1 MRSFISVTAFATL
14 VIIGCGGG
22 SSSACPTP
30 CPEGFECNE
39 ATGTCEPIGTT
50 DYDDTDSDTTPT
62 ETGLPEKD
70 GSADTETIS
79 DDTDSP
85 DNDDGS
91 DVVPDGDMD
100 TDGMDCIPT
109 TEEPCPYTG
118 PNGTEGVGPCKAGKR
133 ICRQDGTWGACSGE
147 VLPTWDLCGDGID
160 QDCDGT
166 PDNLDQDGDGVTEC
180 GGLDCCYTTEGDD
193 GCPDPKNVYPGAP
206 EIPNGLDD
214 NCNDQIDEGL
224 YDCDDEV
231 STSSAD
237 PIDFAKAIG
246 ICKTSSDTLVPV
258 GNNCS
263 DWGIIAADFV
273 LPDGSGTPHPQSHAI
288 FTKFGNVIAPK
299 AGSRFIMLTT
309 GFAADPFDSN
319 KFGGKQQKT
328 STAPGDWLTANNNQ
342 FPTSPACGGSGIT
355 GSVNDPVMFR
365 LRLCTPAAAKSFSF
379 NLYFF
384 SQEYVKYVCSDYND
398 FLLTLLDSGY
408 TAPSDHPELANP
420 PDKNLA
426 LWFDAS
432 NNPNPV
438 GVNLAPAGLFKQCT
452 NGTSDSGT
460 VITTCVGTDELQGTG
475 FETYG
480 GTGWLTTR
488 GNVKG
493 GEVIELRFVIW
504 DTGPWGSTD
513 YIYNSAVLLDNFQW
527 QYEEFKPGTGP
538 S

>member
-1 MRSFISVTAFATL
+1 MRFFIFSAALATL
-14 VIIGCGGG
+14 VLVTACDGG
-22 SSSACPTP
+22 SSSACSEE
-30 CPEGFECNE
+30 CPAGFECNE
-39 ATGTCEPIGTT
+39 ATGTCEPIGES
-50 DYDDTDSDTTPT
+50 DYDISETEGDVPPT
-62 ETGLPEKD
+62 ETGLPEKEEGLD
-70 GSADTETIS
+70 NEMLPDTDMVDTDNS
-79 DDTDSP
+79 DDTP
-85 DNDDGS
+85 DI
-91 DVVPDGDMD
+91 DMD
-100 TDGMDCIPT
+100 TDGMECIPDS
-109 TEEPCPYTG
+109 EEACPYTG
-118 PNGTEGVGPCKAGKR
+118 PAGTENVGTCKAGKR
-133 ICRQDGTWGACSGE
+133 KCKQDGTWGTCSGE
-147 VLPTWDLCGDGID
+147 VLPAWDLCDDGID

-166 PDNLDQDGDGVTEC
+166 ADNLDQDEDGVTEC
-180 GGLDCCYTTEGDD
+180 GGLDCCSTTEGEE

-214 NCNDQIDEGL
+214 NCNDEIDEGL
-224 YDCDDEV
+224 YDCDD
-231 STSSAD
+231 SITSDA
-237 PIDFAKAIG
+237 PIDYAKAIG
-246 ICKTSSDTLVPV
+246 LCKESSDTGLPIGAV
-258 GNNCS
+258 CS
-263 DWGIIAADFV
+263 DWGVTEAEFL
-273 LPDGSGTPHPQSHAI
+273 LPAGAGDPHAQSHAI
-288 FTKFGNVIAPK
+288 FTKFGNVLTPK
-299 AGSRFIMLTT
+299 AGSRLIMLTT

-319 KFGGKQQKT
+319 KFGGKQQT
-328 STAPGDWLTANNNQ
+328 MSTAPGDWLTANNNQ

-355 GSVNDPVMFR
+355 GSVNDAVMLR
-365 LRLCTPAAAKSFSF
+365 LRICTPAAAKSFSF

-398 FLLTLLDSGY
+398 FLLTLLDSSY
-408 TAPSDHPELANP
+408 EPPADHPELANP

-426 LWFDAS
+426 LWFDAYD
-432 NNPNPV
+432 NPNPV

-493 GEVIELRFVIW
+493 GEVIELRFIIW

-513 YIYNSAVLLDNFQW
+513 YIYNSAVLIDNFQW